1 LTTLRHPLEDVF
13 QSFQTFIMP
22 IPCPR
27 CGSETE
33 PGATVC
39 IHCGS
44 ELLLQN
50 GDAAVSAPT
59 DISVAEPEYA
69 TPAPEAPALFTSTF
83 ESSDSAYEGLGG
95 WLIFT
100 IIGLI
105 FAPLRLMYTLVTV
118 HLRLLTNPRMQAYL
132 QMHGTL
138 HVLILFEALTN
149 VIFLMMLLWLNYLF
163 FNKKRAF
170 PTFMICYLIFVCI
183 VTIADHFASVAL
195 LAKAPLSVTLVRT
208 LVGSSIWIPYYIR
221 SRRVKMTFVH

>member
-50 GDAAVSAPT
+50 EDAVVPAPT
-59 DISVAEPEYA
+59 DIPVAEPEYA
-69 TPAPEAPALFTSTF
+69 PPASEAPALFTSTF

-105 FAPLRLMYTLVTV
+105 FAPLRLMYTLFTV
-118 HLRLLTNPRMQAYL
+118 HLRLLTNPRMQPYL
-132 QMHGTL
+132 LMHGSI
-138 HVLILFEALTN
+138 HALILFEVITN
-149 VIFLMMLLWLNYLF
+149 VIFLLILIWLNYLF

-170 PTFMICYLIFVCI
+170 PAFMICYLVFVCI
-183 VTIADHFASVAL
+183 VMIADHFASVAL
-195 LAKAPLSVTLVRT
+195 LAKAPLSFTLVRT
-208 LVGSSIWIPYYIR
+208 LVTSSIWIPYYIR
-221 SRRVKMTFVH
+221 SRRVKATFVH